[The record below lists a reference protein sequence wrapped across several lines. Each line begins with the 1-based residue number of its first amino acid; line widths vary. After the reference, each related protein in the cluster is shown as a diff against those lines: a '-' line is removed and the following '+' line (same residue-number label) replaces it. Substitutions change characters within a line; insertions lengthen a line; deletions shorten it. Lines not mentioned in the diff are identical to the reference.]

1 MRVIFMSR
9 YYYCKLM
16 KIMQINFGTH
26 CALSS
31 VSIQI
36 RDLIMALASV
46 LKPQFISAN
55 QYNPCLLQ
63 EEYIGELS
71 DLRQQASWLS
81 HLVDTMPAGVVVLD
95 GKGMIAKA
103 NQIAIDMLGEPLEG
117 EKWFS
122 VIQRSFRPHQD
133 DGHEVSL
140 KDGRLIKL
148 DITALAPEPGQ
159 LILMTDL
166 SETRRLQ
173 KRVAHMQRLSAL
185 GKMVASLAH
194 QVRTPLSAAMLYAAN
209 LGSKRLPESSRDNF
223 QSKLMSRLKDL
234 ETQVNDMLLFAKSGD
249 QQVVEQVS
257 MQQLLSEV
265 KAGADAMVTL
275 NDSHLAVSLPEPDI
289 QITGNKSAIA
299 SAIQNLIHNSIQV
312 IGAGAEV
319 KLSAATDEQNPDFV
333 RISVSDNGPGV
344 DLTQAEK
351 IFEPFY
357 TTKSQGTGLG
367 LAVVSSVANAHQGR
381 VDVTNNKGGGACFSL
396 LLPIRT
402 ASKLEES
409 L

>member
-1 MRVIFMSR
+1 
-9 YYYCKLM
+9 
-16 KIMQINFGTH
+16 
-26 CALSS
+26 
-31 VSIQI
+31 
-36 RDLIMALASV
+36 MALASV

-71 DLRQQASWLS
+71 DLRKQASWLS
-81 HLVDTMPAGVVVLD
+81 HLVDTMPAGVIVLD

-122 VIQRSFRPHQD
+122 VIQRSFRPQQD

-209 LGSKRLPESSRDNF
+209 LGSKRLPEASRDNF
-223 QSKLMSRLKDL
+223 QTKLMSRLKDL
-234 ETQVNDMLLFAKSGD
+234 ENQVNDMLLFAKSGD
-249 QQVVEQVS
+249 QHVVEQVS

-265 KAGADAMVTL
+265 KTGADAMITL
-275 NDSHLAVSLPEPDI
+275 NNSELDVSLPEPDI
-289 QITGNKSAIA
+289 AILGNKTALA
-299 SAIQNLIHNSIQV
+299 SAIQNLIHNSIQI
-312 IGAGAEV
+312 IGSGAQV
-319 KLSAATDEQNPDFV
+319 QVSAMRDLQTPDFV

-344 DLTQAEK
+344 DLQQVDK
-351 IFEPFY
+351 LFEPFF
-357 TTKSQGTGLG
+357 TTSSQGTGLG

-381 VDVTNNKGGGACFSL
+381 IEVTNNVHGGACFNL
-396 LLPIRT
+396 LLPISA

>member
-1 MRVIFMSR
+1 
-9 YYYCKLM
+9 
-16 KIMQINFGTH
+16 
-26 CALSS
+26 
-31 VSIQI
+31 
-36 RDLIMALASV
+36 MALASV

-71 DLRQQASWLS
+71 DLRKQASWLS
-81 HLVDTMPAGVVVLD
+81 HLVDTMPAGVIVLD

-122 VIQRSFRPHQD
+122 VIQRSFRPQQD

-209 LGSKRLPESSRDNF
+209 LGSKRLPEASRDNF
-223 QSKLMSRLKDL
+223 QTKLMSRLKDL
-234 ETQVNDMLLFAKSGD
+234 ENQVNDMLLFAKSGD
-249 QQVVEQVS
+249 QHVVEQVS

-275 NDSHLAVSLPEPDI
+275 NNSELGVSLPEPDI
-289 QITGNKSAIA
+289 TILGNKTALA
-299 SAIQNLIHNSIQV
+299 SAIQNLIHNSIQI
-312 IGAGAEV
+312 IGAGAQV
-319 KLSAATDEQNPDFV
+319 QVSAMRDLQTPDFV

-344 DLTQAEK
+344 DLQQVDK
-351 IFEPFY
+351 LFEPFF
-357 TTKSQGTGLG
+357 TTSSQGTGLG

-381 VDVTNNKGGGACFSL
+381 IEVTNNVHGGACFNL
-396 LLPIRT
+396 LLPISA

>member
-1 MRVIFMSR
+1 
-9 YYYCKLM
+9 
-16 KIMQINFGTH
+16 
-26 CALSS
+26 
-31 VSIQI
+31 
-36 RDLIMALASV
+36 MALASV

-209 LGSKRLPESSRDNF
+209 LGSKRLPEASRDNF

-333 RISVSDNGPGV
+333 RISVSDNGPGI

>member
-1 MRVIFMSR
+1 MIYMII
-9 YYYCKLM
+9 KGG
-16 KIMQINFGTH
+16 IN
-26 CALSS
+26 CAFEA
-31 VSIQI
+31 VSASI
-36 RDLIMALASV
+36 RDFIMALASV

-71 DLRQQASWLS
+71 DLRKQASWLS
-81 HLVDTMPAGVVVLD
+81 HLVDTMPAGVIVLD

-122 VIQRSFRPHQD
+122 VIQRSFRPQQD

-209 LGSKRLPESSRDNF
+209 LGSKRLPEASRDNF
-223 QSKLMSRLKDL
+223 QTKLMSRLKDL
-234 ETQVNDMLLFAKSGD
+234 ENQVNDMLLFAKSGD
-249 QQVVEQVS
+249 QHVVEQVS

-265 KAGADAMVTL
+265 KTGADAMITL
-275 NDSHLAVSLPEPDI
+275 NNSELDVSLPEPDI
-289 QITGNKSAIA
+289 AILGNKTALA
-299 SAIQNLIHNSIQV
+299 SAIQNLIHNSIQI
-312 IGAGAEV
+312 IGSGAQV
-319 KLSAATDEQNPDFV
+319 QVSAMRDLQTPDFV

-344 DLTQAEK
+344 DLQQVDK
-351 IFEPFY
+351 LFEPFF
-357 TTKSQGTGLG
+357 TTSSQGTGLG

-381 VDVTNNKGGGACFSL
+381 IEVTNNVHGGACFNL
-396 LLPIRT
+396 LLPISA

>member
-1 MRVIFMSR
+1 MIYMVI
-9 YYYCKLM
+9 KGG
-16 KIMQINFGTH
+16 IN
-26 CALSS
+26 CAFKAISAS
-31 VSIQI
+31 I

-71 DLRQQASWLS
+71 DLRKQASWLS
-81 HLVDTMPAGVVVLD
+81 HLVDTMPAGVIVLD

-122 VIQRSFRPHQD
+122 VIQRSFRPQQD

-209 LGSKRLPESSRDNF
+209 LGSKRLPEASRDNF
-223 QSKLMSRLKDL
+223 QTKLMSRLKDL
-234 ETQVNDMLLFAKSGD
+234 ENQVNDMLLFAKSGD
-249 QQVVEQVS
+249 QHVVEQVS

-265 KAGADAMVTL
+265 KTGADAMVTL
-275 NDSHLAVSLPEPDI
+275 NNSELDVSLPEPDI
-289 QITGNKSAIA
+289 AILGNKTALA
-299 SAIQNLIHNSIQV
+299 SAIQNLIHNSIQI
-312 IGAGAEV
+312 IGSGAQV
-319 KLSAATDEQNPDFV
+319 RVSAMRDLQTPDFV

-344 DLTQAEK
+344 DLQQVDK
-351 IFEPFY
+351 LFEPFF
-357 TTKSQGTGLG
+357 TTSSQGTGLG

-381 VDVTNNKGGGACFSL
+381 IEVTNNVHGGACFNL
-396 LLPIRT
+396 LLPISA

>member
-1 MRVIFMSR
+1 MHYPVYLHYFRE
-9 YYYCKLM
+9 
-16 KIMQINFGTH
+16 
-26 CALSS
+26 
-31 VSIQI
+31 
-36 RDLIMALASV
+36 LIMALASV

-63 EEYIGELS
+63 EEYVGELS

-81 HLVDTMPAGVVVLD
+81 HLVDTMPAGVIVLD

-166 SETRRLQ
+166 TETRRLQ

-209 LGSKRLPESSRDNF
+209 LGSKRLSEASRGSF
-223 QSKLMSRLKDL
+223 HTKLMSRLKDL

-265 KAGADAMVTL
+265 KAGADAMVAL
-275 NDSHLAVSLPEPDI
+275 NDSELNVSLPEPDI
-289 QITGNKSAIA
+289 EIMGNKTALA

-312 IGAGAEV
+312 IGSGAQV
-319 KLSAATDEQNPDFV
+319 HLSALRDTQDPDYV
-333 RISVSDNGPGV
+333 RISVSDNGPGI
-344 DLTQAEK
+344 DLGQSEK

-367 LAVVSSVANAHQGR
+367 LAVVSSVAGAHQGR
-381 VDVTNNKGGGACFSL
+381 VEANNNPHGGAIFSM
-396 LLPIRT
+396 LLPISVT
-402 ASKLEES
+402 SKLGES
-409 L
+409 HE

>member
-1 MRVIFMSR
+1 MIYMVI
-9 YYYCKLM
+9 KGG
-16 KIMQINFGTH
+16 IN
-26 CALSS
+26 CAFNP
-31 VSIQI
+31 VSASI

-71 DLRQQASWLS
+71 DLRKQASWLS
-81 HLVDTMPAGVVVLD
+81 HLVDTMPAGVIVLD

-122 VIQRSFRPHQD
+122 VIQRSFRPQQD

-209 LGSKRLPESSRDNF
+209 LGSKRLPEASRDNF
-223 QSKLMSRLKDL
+223 QTKLMSRLKDL
-234 ETQVNDMLLFAKSGD
+234 ENQVNDMLLFAKSGD
-249 QQVVEQVS
+249 QHVVEQVS

-265 KAGADAMVTL
+265 KTGADAMVTL
-275 NDSHLAVSLPEPDI
+275 NNSELDVSLPEPDI
-289 QITGNKSAIA
+289 AILGNKTALA
-299 SAIQNLIHNSIQV
+299 SAIQNLIHNSIQI
-312 IGAGAEV
+312 IGSGAQV
-319 KLSAATDEQNPDFV
+319 QVRAMRDLQTPDFV

-344 DLTQAEK
+344 DLQQVDK
-351 IFEPFY
+351 LFEPFF
-357 TTKSQGTGLG
+357 TTSSQGTGLG

-381 VDVTNNKGGGACFSL
+381 IEVTNNVHGGACFNL
-396 LLPIRT
+396 LLPISA

>member
-1 MRVIFMSR
+1 
-9 YYYCKLM
+9 
-16 KIMQINFGTH
+16 
-26 CALSS
+26 
-31 VSIQI
+31 
-36 RDLIMALASV
+36 MALASV

-63 EEYIGELS
+63 EEYVGELS

-81 HLVDTMPAGVVVLD
+81 HLVDTMPAGVIVLD

-166 SETRRLQ
+166 TETRRLQ

-209 LGSKRLPESSRDNF
+209 LGSKRLPEASRGSF
-223 QSKLMSRLKDL
+223 HTKLMSRLKDL

-265 KAGADAMVTL
+265 KTGADAMVAL
-275 NDSHLAVSLPEPDI
+275 NDSELNVSLPEPDI
-289 QITGNKSAIA
+289 EIMGNKTALA

-312 IGAGAEV
+312 IGSGAQV
-319 KLSAATDEQNPDFV
+319 HLSALRDTQDPDYV
-333 RISVSDNGPGV
+333 RISVSDNGPGI
-344 DLTQAEK
+344 DLGQSEK

-367 LAVVSSVANAHQGR
+367 LAVVSSVAGAHQGR
-381 VDVTNNKGGGACFSL
+381 VEANNNPHGGAIFSM
-396 LLPIRT
+396 LLPISVT
-402 ASKLEES
+402 SKLGES
-409 L
+409 HE

>member
-1 MRVIFMSR
+1 M
-9 YYYCKLM
+9 
-16 KIMQINFGTH
+16 
-26 CALSS
+26 
-31 VSIQI
+31 
-36 RDLIMALASV
+36 
-46 LKPQFISAN
+46 
-55 QYNPCLLQ
+55 
-63 EEYIGELS
+63 
-71 DLRQQASWLS
+71 
-81 HLVDTMPAGVVVLD
+81 LD

-122 VIQRSFRPHQD
+122 VIQRSFRPQQD

-209 LGSKRLPESSRDNF
+209 LGSKRLPEASRDNF
-223 QSKLMSRLKDL
+223 QTKLMSRLKDL
-234 ETQVNDMLLFAKSGD
+234 ENQVNDMLLFAKSGD
-249 QQVVEQVS
+249 QHVVEQVS

-265 KAGADAMVTL
+265 KTGADAMITL
-275 NDSHLAVSLPEPDI
+275 NNSELDVSLPEPDI
-289 QITGNKSAIA
+289 AILGNKTALA
-299 SAIQNLIHNSIQV
+299 SAIQNLIHNSIQI
-312 IGAGAEV
+312 IGSGAQV
-319 KLSAATDEQNPDFV
+319 QVSAMRDLQTPDFV

-344 DLTQAEK
+344 DLQQVDK
-351 IFEPFY
+351 LFEPFF
-357 TTKSQGTGLG
+357 TTSSQGTGLG
-367 LAVVSSVANAHQGR
+367 LAVVSSVVNAHQGR
-381 VDVTNNKGGGACFSL
+381 IEVTNNVHGGACFNL
-396 LLPIRT
+396 LLPISA

>member
-1 MRVIFMSR
+1 MIYMVI
-9 YYYCKLM
+9 KGG
-16 KIMQINFGTH
+16 IN
-26 CALSS
+26 CAFET
-31 VSIQI
+31 VSASI

-71 DLRQQASWLS
+71 DLRKQASWLS
-81 HLVDTMPAGVVVLD
+81 HLVDTMPAGVIVLD

-122 VIQRSFRPHQD
+122 VIQRSFRPQQD

-209 LGSKRLPESSRDNF
+209 LGSKRLPEASRDNF
-223 QSKLMSRLKDL
+223 QTKLMSRLKDL
-234 ETQVNDMLLFAKSGD
+234 ENQVNDMLLFAKSGD
-249 QQVVEQVS
+249 RHVVEQVS

-265 KAGADAMVTL
+265 KTGADAMVTL
-275 NDSHLAVSLPEPDI
+275 NNSELDVSLPEPDI
-289 QITGNKSAIA
+289 AILGNKTALA
-299 SAIQNLIHNSIQV
+299 SAIQNLIHNSIQI
-312 IGAGAEV
+312 IGSGAQV
-319 KLSAATDEQNPDFV
+319 RVSAMRDLQTPDFV

-344 DLTQAEK
+344 DLQQVDK
-351 IFEPFY
+351 LFEPFF
-357 TTKSQGTGLG
+357 TTSSQGTGLG

-381 VDVTNNKGGGACFSL
+381 IEVTNNVHGGACFNL
-396 LLPIRT
+396 LLPISA

>member
-1 MRVIFMSR
+1 
-9 YYYCKLM
+9 
-16 KIMQINFGTH
+16 
-26 CALSS
+26 
-31 VSIQI
+31 
-36 RDLIMALASV
+36 MALANV
-46 LKPQFISAN
+46 LKPQFITAN
-55 QYNPCLLQ
+55 QYNPCLQQ
-63 EEYIGELS
+63 EEYVGELS
-71 DLRQQASWLS
+71 ELRQQASWLS
-81 HLVDTMPAGVVVLD
+81 HLVDTMPAGVIVLD
-95 GKGMIAKA
+95 GRGMIAKA

-122 VIQRSFRPHQD
+122 IIQRSFRPQQD

-166 SETRRLQ
+166 TETRRLQ
-173 KRVAHMQRLSAL
+173 TRVAHMQRLSAL

-209 LGSKRLPESSRDNF
+209 LGSKRLPEASRGNF
-223 QSKLMSRLKDL
+223 HTKLMSRLKDL

-257 MQQLLSEV
+257 MQQLLTEV
-265 KAGADAMVTL
+265 KTGSDAMVAL
-275 NDSHLAVSLPEPDI
+275 NSSELEVNIPEPDI
-289 QITGNKSAIA
+289 EIMGNKTALA

-312 IGAGAEV
+312 IGSGALVTVYACRDSQAEGY
-319 KLSAATDEQNPDFV
+319 V
-333 RISVSDNGPGV
+333 RISVCDNGPGV
-344 DLTQAEK
+344 DMTQAEK
-351 IFEPFY
+351 LFEPFF

-367 LAVVSSVANAHQGR
+367 LAVVSSVASAHQGR
-381 VDVTNNKGGGACFSL
+381 VEVTNNKQGGACFSM
-396 LLPIRT
+396 LLPICT
-402 ASKLEES
+402 ESKELEA

>member
-1 MRVIFMSR
+1 
-9 YYYCKLM
+9 
-16 KIMQINFGTH
+16 
-26 CALSS
+26 
-31 VSIQI
+31 
-36 RDLIMALASV
+36 MALASV

-299 SAIQNLIHNSIQV
+299 SAIQNLINNSIQV

-396 LLPIRT
+396 FLPIRT

>member
-1 MRVIFMSR
+1 MHQLQYLHYFRE
-9 YYYCKLM
+9 
-16 KIMQINFGTH
+16 
-26 CALSS
+26 
-31 VSIQI
+31 
-36 RDLIMALASV
+36 LIMALASV

-63 EEYIGELS
+63 EEYVGELS

-81 HLVDTMPAGVVVLD
+81 HLVDTMPAGVIVLD

-166 SETRRLQ
+166 TETRRLQ

-209 LGSKRLPESSRDNF
+209 LGSKRLPEASRGSF
-223 QSKLMSRLKDL
+223 HTKLMSRLKDL

-265 KAGADAMVTL
+265 KAGADAMVAL
-275 NDSHLAVSLPEPDI
+275 NDSELNVSLPEPDI
-289 QITGNKSAIA
+289 EIMGNKTALA

-312 IGAGAEV
+312 IGSGAQV
-319 KLSAATDEQNPDFV
+319 HLSALRDMQDPDYV
-333 RISVSDNGPGV
+333 RISVSDNGPGL
-344 DLTQAEK
+344 DLAQTEK

-367 LAVVSSVANAHQGR
+367 LAVVSSVASAHQGR
-381 VDVTNNKGGGACFSL
+381 VEADNNPQGGAIFSM
-396 LLPIRT
+396 LLPISVT
-402 ASKLEES
+402 SKLGES
-409 L
+409 

>member
-1 MRVIFMSR
+1 
-9 YYYCKLM
+9 
-16 KIMQINFGTH
+16 
-26 CALSS
+26 
-31 VSIQI
+31 
-36 RDLIMALASV
+36 MALASV

-63 EEYIGELS
+63 EAYIGELS

-95 GKGMIAKA
+95 GKGLVAKA

-117 EKWFS
+117 ERWFN

-209 LGSKRLPESSRDNF
+209 LGSKRLPEASRDNF
-223 QSKLMSRLKDL
+223 QAKLMSRLKDL

-257 MQQLLSEV
+257 MQQLLTEV
-265 KAGADAMVTL
+265 KAGADAMVAL
-275 NDSHLAVSLPEPDI
+275 NESELDISLPEPDI
-289 QITGNKSAIA
+289 QIVGNKTALA
-299 SAIQNLIHNSIQV
+299 SAVQNLVHNSIQV
-312 IGAGAEV
+312 IGSGAKV
-319 KLSAATDEQNPDFV
+319 KISAQRDLKNIDMV

-344 DLTQAEK
+344 DLSQGEK
-351 IFEPFY
+351 IFEPFF
-357 TTKSQGTGLG
+357 TTKIQGTGLG
-367 LAVVSSVANAHQGR
+367 LAVVSSVANAHQGC
-381 VDVTNNKGGGACFSL
+381 VDVTNNAHGGACFSL
-396 LLPIRT
+396 LLPIKAT
-402 ASKLEES
+402 SKFGES

>member
-1 MRVIFMSR
+1 
-9 YYYCKLM
+9 
-16 KIMQINFGTH
+16 
-26 CALSS
+26 
-31 VSIQI
+31 
-36 RDLIMALASV
+36 MALASV

-71 DLRQQASWLS
+71 DLRKQASWLS

-117 EKWFS
+117 EKWFN

-166 SETRRLQ
+166 TETRRLQ

-209 LGSKRLPESSRDNF
+209 LGSKRLPEASRDNF
-223 QSKLMSRLKDL
+223 QTKLMSRLKDL

-257 MQQLLSEV
+257 MQQLLTEV
-265 KAGADAMVTL
+265 KTGADAMVAL
-275 NDSHLAVSLPEPDI
+275 NNSELDVSLPEPDI
-289 QITGNKSAIA
+289 QIVGNKTALA
-299 SAIQNLIHNSIQV
+299 SAIQNLVHNSIQV
-312 IGAGAEV
+312 IGNGAAV
-319 KLSAATDEQNPDFV
+319 KITAQTDSHDPNMV

-344 DLTQAEK
+344 DLSQGDK
-351 IFEPFY
+351 IFEPFF

-381 VDVTNNKGGGACFSL
+381 VDVANNEHGGACFSL
-396 LLPIRT
+396 LLPIKT
-402 ASKLEES
+402 TSKLEES

>member
-1 MRVIFMSR
+1 MIYMVI
-9 YYYCKLM
+9 KGG
-16 KIMQINFGTH
+16 IN
-26 CALSS
+26 CAFKAISAS
-31 VSIQI
+31 I

-71 DLRQQASWLS
+71 DLRKQASWLS
-81 HLVDTMPAGVVVLD
+81 HLVDTMPAGVIVLD

-122 VIQRSFRPHQD
+122 VIQRSFRPQQD

-209 LGSKRLPESSRDNF
+209 LGSKRLPEASRDNF
-223 QSKLMSRLKDL
+223 QTKLMSRLKDL
-234 ETQVNDMLLFAKSGD
+234 ENQVNDMLLFAKSGD
-249 QQVVEQVS
+249 QHVVEQVS

-265 KAGADAMVTL
+265 KTGADAMVTL
-275 NDSHLAVSLPEPDI
+275 NNSELDVSLPEPDI
-289 QITGNKSAIA
+289 AILGNKTALA
-299 SAIQNLIHNSIQV
+299 SAIQNLIHNSIQI
-312 IGAGAEV
+312 IGAGAQV
-319 KLSAATDEQNPDFV
+319 QVSAMRDLQTPDFV

-344 DLTQAEK
+344 DLQQVDK
-351 IFEPFY
+351 LFEPFF
-357 TTKSQGTGLG
+357 TTSSQGTGLG

-381 VDVTNNKGGGACFSL
+381 IEVTNNVHGGACFNL
-396 LLPIRT
+396 LLPISA

>member
-1 MRVIFMSR
+1 MIYMVI
-9 YYYCKLM
+9 KDG
-16 KIMQINFGTH
+16 IN
-26 CALSS
+26 CAFKAISAS
-31 VSIQI
+31 I

-71 DLRQQASWLS
+71 DLRKQASWLS
-81 HLVDTMPAGVVVLD
+81 HLVDTMPAGVIVLD

-122 VIQRSFRPHQD
+122 VIQRSFRPQQD

-209 LGSKRLPESSRDNF
+209 LGSKRLPEASRDNF
-223 QSKLMSRLKDL
+223 QTKLMSRLKDL
-234 ETQVNDMLLFAKSGD
+234 ENQVNDMLLFAKSGD
-249 QQVVEQVS
+249 QHVVEQVS

-265 KAGADAMVTL
+265 KTGADAMITL
-275 NDSHLAVSLPEPDI
+275 NNSELDVSLPEPDI
-289 QITGNKSAIA
+289 AILGNKTALA
-299 SAIQNLIHNSIQV
+299 SAIQNLIHNSIQI
-312 IGAGAEV
+312 IGSGAQV
-319 KLSAATDEQNPDFV
+319 RVSAMRDLQTPDFV

-344 DLTQAEK
+344 DLQQVDK
-351 IFEPFY
+351 LFEPFF
-357 TTKSQGTGLG
+357 TTSSQGTGLG

-381 VDVTNNKGGGACFSL
+381 IEVTNNVHGGACFNL
-396 LLPIRT
+396 LLPISA

>member
-1 MRVIFMSR
+1 MIYMVI
-9 YYYCKLM
+9 KGG
-16 KIMQINFGTH
+16 IN
-26 CALSS
+26 CAFET
-31 VSIQI
+31 VSASI

-71 DLRQQASWLS
+71 DLRKQASWLS
-81 HLVDTMPAGVVVLD
+81 HLVDTMPAGVIVLD

-122 VIQRSFRPHQD
+122 VIQRSFRPQQD

-209 LGSKRLPESSRDNF
+209 LGSKRLPEASRDNF
-223 QSKLMSRLKDL
+223 QTKLMSRLKDL
-234 ETQVNDMLLFAKSGD
+234 ENQVNDMLLFAKSGD
-249 QQVVEQVS
+249 QHVVEQVS

-265 KAGADAMVTL
+265 KTGADAMVTL
-275 NDSHLAVSLPEPDI
+275 NNSELDVSLPEPDI
-289 QITGNKSAIA
+289 AILGNKTALA
-299 SAIQNLIHNSIQV
+299 SAIQNLIHNSIQI
-312 IGAGAEV
+312 IGSGAQV
-319 KLSAATDEQNPDFV
+319 QVRAMRDLQTPDFV

-344 DLTQAEK
+344 DLQQVDK
-351 IFEPFY
+351 LFEPFF
-357 TTKSQGTGLG
+357 TTSSQGTGLG

-381 VDVTNNKGGGACFSL
+381 IEVTNNVHGGACFNL
-396 LLPIRT
+396 LLPISA

>member
-1 MRVIFMSR
+1 MIYMVI
-9 YYYCKLM
+9 KDG
-16 KIMQINFGTH
+16 IN
-26 CALSS
+26 CAFKAISAS
-31 VSIQI
+31 I

-71 DLRQQASWLS
+71 DLRKQASWLS
-81 HLVDTMPAGVVVLD
+81 HLVDTMPAGVIVLD

-122 VIQRSFRPHQD
+122 VIQRSFRPQQD

-209 LGSKRLPESSRDNF
+209 LGSKRLPEASRDNF
-223 QSKLMSRLKDL
+223 QTKLMSRLKDL
-234 ETQVNDMLLFAKSGD
+234 ENQVNDMLLFAKSGD
-249 QQVVEQVS
+249 QHVVEQVS

-265 KAGADAMVTL
+265 KTGADAMVTL
-275 NDSHLAVSLPEPDI
+275 NNSELDVSLPEPDI
-289 QITGNKSAIA
+289 AILGNKTALA
-299 SAIQNLIHNSIQV
+299 SAIQNLIHNSIQI
-312 IGAGAEV
+312 IGAGAQV
-319 KLSAATDEQNPDFV
+319 QVSAMRDLQTPDFV

-344 DLTQAEK
+344 DLQQVDK
-351 IFEPFY
+351 LFEPFF
-357 TTKSQGTGLG
+357 TTSSQGTGLG

-381 VDVTNNKGGGACFSL
+381 IEVTNNVHGGACFNL
-396 LLPIRT
+396 LLPISA

>member
-1 MRVIFMSR
+1 
-9 YYYCKLM
+9 
-16 KIMQINFGTH
+16 
-26 CALSS
+26 
-31 VSIQI
+31 
-36 RDLIMALASV
+36 MALASV

-71 DLRQQASWLS
+71 DLRKQASWLS
-81 HLVDTMPAGVVVLD
+81 HLVDTMPAGVIVLD

-122 VIQRSFRPHQD
+122 VIQRSFRPQQD

-209 LGSKRLPESSRDNF
+209 LGSKCLPEASRDNF
-223 QSKLMSRLKDL
+223 QTKLMSRLKDL
-234 ETQVNDMLLFAKSGD
+234 ENQVNDMLLFAKSGD
-249 QQVVEQVS
+249 QHVVEQVS

-265 KAGADAMVTL
+265 KTGADAMVTL
-275 NDSHLAVSLPEPDI
+275 NNSELDVSLPEPDI
-289 QITGNKSAIA
+289 AILGNKTALA
-299 SAIQNLIHNSIQV
+299 SAIQNLIHNSIQI
-312 IGAGAEV
+312 IGSGAQV
-319 KLSAATDEQNPDFV
+319 QVSAMRDLQTPDFV

-344 DLTQAEK
+344 DLQQVDK
-351 IFEPFY
+351 LFEPFF
-357 TTKSQGTGLG
+357 TTSSQGTGLG

-381 VDVTNNKGGGACFSL
+381 IEVTNNVHGG
-396 LLPIRT
+396 
-402 ASKLEES
+402 
-409 L
+409 

>member
-1 MRVIFMSR
+1 
-9 YYYCKLM
+9 
-16 KIMQINFGTH
+16 
-26 CALSS
+26 
-31 VSIQI
+31 
-36 RDLIMALASV
+36 MALATV
-46 LKPQFISAN
+46 LKPLFISAN

-63 EEYIGELS
+63 EEYVGELS
-71 DLRQQASWLS
+71 ELRKQASWLS

-103 NQIAIDMLGEPLEG
+103 NQIAMDMLGEPLEG
-117 EKWFS
+117 EKWFN

-140 KDGRLIKL
+140 RDGRLIKL

-166 SETRRLQ
+166 TETRRLQ

-209 LGSKRLPESSRDNF
+209 LGSKRLPETSRDTF
-223 QSKLMSRLKDL
+223 QTKLMSRLRDL

-249 QQVVEQVS
+249 RHVVEKVS

-265 KAGADAMVTL
+265 KVGADAMIAL
-275 NDSHLAVSLPEPDI
+275 NDSELSLNLPEPDI
-289 QITGNKSAIA
+289 EIMGNKTAIA

-312 IGAGAEV
+312 IGKNARIY
-319 KLSAATDEQNPDFV
+319 LSAATDSKNQNLV
-333 RISVSDNGPGV
+333 RISVNDNGPGV
-344 DLTQAEK
+344 DLKKIDK

-367 LAVVSSVANAHQGR
+367 LAVVSSVVNAHQGHVE
-381 VDVTNNKGGGACFSL
+381 VDNNSHGGACFSM
-396 LLPIRT
+396 LLPIRE
-402 ASKLEES
+402 ASNLEES

>member
-1 MRVIFMSR
+1 MHYPVYLHYFRE
-9 YYYCKLM
+9 
-16 KIMQINFGTH
+16 
-26 CALSS
+26 
-31 VSIQI
+31 
-36 RDLIMALASV
+36 LIMALASV

-63 EEYIGELS
+63 EEYVGELS

-81 HLVDTMPAGVVVLD
+81 HLVDTMPAGVIVLD

-166 SETRRLQ
+166 TETRRLQ

-209 LGSKRLPESSRDNF
+209 LGSKRLPEASRGSF
-223 QSKLMSRLKDL
+223 HTKLMSRLKDL

-265 KAGADAMVTL
+265 KAGADAMVAL
-275 NDSHLAVSLPEPDI
+275 NDSELNVSLPEPDI
-289 QITGNKSAIA
+289 EIMGNKTALA

-312 IGAGAEV
+312 IGSGAQV
-319 KLSAATDEQNPDFV
+319 HLSALRDTQDPDYV
-333 RISVSDNGPGV
+333 RISVSDNGPGL
-344 DLTQAEK
+344 DLAQTKK

-367 LAVVSSVANAHQGR
+367 LAVVSSVASAHQGR
-381 VDVTNNKGGGACFSL
+381 VEANNNPQGGAIFSM
-396 LLPIRT
+396 LLPISVT
-402 ASKLEES
+402 SKLGES
-409 L
+409 Q

>member
-1 MRVIFMSR
+1 
-9 YYYCKLM
+9 
-16 KIMQINFGTH
+16 
-26 CALSS
+26 
-31 VSIQI
+31 
-36 RDLIMALASV
+36 MALASV

-209 LGSKRLPESSRDNF
+209 LGSKRLPEASRDNF

-319 KLSAATDEQNPDFV
+319 KLSAATDEQNPNFV

>member
-1 MRVIFMSR
+1 MIYMVI
-9 YYYCKLM
+9 KGG
-16 KIMQINFGTH
+16 IN
-26 CALSS
+26 CAFNP
-31 VSIQI
+31 VSASI

-71 DLRQQASWLS
+71 DLRKQASWLS
-81 HLVDTMPAGVVVLD
+81 HLVDTMPAGVIVLD

-122 VIQRSFRPHQD
+122 VIQRSFRPQQD

-209 LGSKRLPESSRDNF
+209 LGSKRLPEASRDNF
-223 QSKLMSRLKDL
+223 QTKLMSRLKDL
-234 ETQVNDMLLFAKSGD
+234 ENQVNDMLLFAKSGD
-249 QQVVEQVS
+249 QHVVEQVS

-265 KAGADAMVTL
+265 KTGADAMVTL
-275 NDSHLAVSLPEPDI
+275 NNSELDVSLPEPDI
-289 QITGNKSAIA
+289 AILGNKTALA
-299 SAIQNLIHNSIQV
+299 SAIQNLIHNSIQI
-312 IGAGAEV
+312 IGAGAQV
-319 KLSAATDEQNPDFV
+319 QISAMRDLQTSDFV

-344 DLTQAEK
+344 DLQQVDK
-351 IFEPFY
+351 LFEPFF
-357 TTKSQGTGLG
+357 TTSSQGTGLG

-381 VDVTNNKGGGACFSL
+381 IEVTNNVHGGACFNL
-396 LLPIRT
+396 LLPISA